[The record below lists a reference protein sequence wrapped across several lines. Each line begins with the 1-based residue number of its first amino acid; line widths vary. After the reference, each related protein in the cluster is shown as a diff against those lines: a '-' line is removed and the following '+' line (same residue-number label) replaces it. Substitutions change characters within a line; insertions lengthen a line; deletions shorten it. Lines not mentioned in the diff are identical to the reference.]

1 MARCDHSACQVGASC
16 RFPGA
21 AAATVP
27 GMEALPL
34 ILLLLALYVVAR
46 LVHLA
51 VVPSARQIAPQ
62 QSAAGLGPRTATAP

>member
-1 MARCDHSACQVGASC
+1 MPVGGRRGCDGS
-16 RFPGA
+16 
-21 AAATVP
+21 

-34 ILLLLALYVVAR
+34 ILLLLALFVVGR

-62 QSAAGLGPRTATAP
+62 QSGSSLGPRTATAP